1 MLELKNINKAFGN
14 RVIYRNFNLTI
25 QDGDTLGIVGPSGA
39 GKTTLLRMI
48 TGLEPID
55 SGELL
60 LNGTPIDPFR
70 NCADA
75 GKVGVVF
82 QDFQLFPHLDV
93 LANVLIGPVYA
104 QHTDRAAATQAAE
117 KLLTQLGLADHARDY
132 PYQLSGGQQQRVAI
146 ARALALQPAVLAYDE
161 PTSALDPAMTA
172 DVAQLIKGFARQG
185 MTQLIV
191 THDMPFIDQ
200 IQPRVITVG
209 RDDDAQVSA

>member
-1 MLELKNINKAFGN
+1 
-14 RVIYRNFNLTI
+14 
-25 QDGDTLGIVGPSGA
+25 
-39 GKTTLLRMI
+39 
-48 TGLEPID
+48 
-55 SGELL
+55 
-60 LNGTPIDPFR
+60 
-70 NCADA
+70 
-75 GKVGVVF
+75 
-82 QDFQLFPHLDV
+82 LDV